1 MGFRVV
7 GVPGFFSQVSSG
19 VSRNLLPGWGGGVI
33 KFYFVYK
40 TSILYIYNNLKSYS
54 KYSLVYNTT
63 ILYNSLKFLLIF

>member
-1 MGFRVV
+1 M
-7 GVPGFFSQVSSG
+7 
-19 VSRNLLPGWGGGVI
+19 I

-63 ILYNSLKFLLIF
+63 ILYNSLKILLIF